1 MQVTKKN
8 MIESQLKPEGIS
20 CSKTIDCIS
29 RVNRED
35 FVPNKHKASSYAE
48 YDIPLA
54 NNYSMLRPV
63 ISAKILQLLKIN
75 KNDKIL
81 EIGTGTGYLSC
92 CLSMMGKTLDTVD
105 IDKDIQSKAKESH
118 GVYNLYN
125 INYINEDVFS
135 IWTPQKK
142 YDVIVFTGSVDS
154 RIDKLEDALNINGRM
169 FVVIGKYPVMNA
181 NIIKRVSEKKL
192 VLEQSFETTLD
203 PLKNI
208 NKKNYL
214 NF

>member
-35 FVPNKHKASSYAE
+35 FVPNKYKASSYAE

-75 KNDKIL
+75 QNEKLI
-81 EIGTGTGYLSC
+81 IYF
-92 CLSMMGKTLDTVD
+92 
-105 IDKDIQSKAKESH
+105 
-118 GVYNLYN
+118 
-125 INYINEDVFS
+125 INSSTFS
-135 IWTPQKK
+135 I
-142 YDVIVFTGSVDS
+142 ILGAIS
-154 RIDKLEDALNINGRM
+154 RNDELSSCDKRRQQ
-169 FVVIGKYPVMNA
+169 F
-181 NIIKRVSEKKL
+181 SCH
-192 VLEQSFETTLD
+192 
-203 PLKNI
+203 
-208 NKKNYL
+208 
-214 NF
+214 

>member
-35 FVPNKHKASSYAE
+35 FVPNKYKASSYAE

-92 CLSMMGKTLDTVD
+92 CLSMMGKTFRY
-105 IDKDIQSKAKESH
+105 
-118 GVYNLYN
+118 G
-125 INYINEDVFS
+125 
-135 IWTPQKK
+135 
-142 YDVIVFTGSVDS
+142 
-154 RIDKLEDALNINGRM
+154 
-169 FVVIGKYPVMNA
+169 
-181 NIIKRVSEKKL
+181 
-192 VLEQSFETTLD
+192 
-203 PLKNI
+203 
-208 NKKNYL
+208 
-214 NF
+214 

>member
-1 MQVTKKN
+1 
-8 MIESQLKPEGIS
+8 
-20 CSKTIDCIS
+20 
-29 RVNRED
+29 
-35 FVPNKHKASSYAE
+35 
-48 YDIPLA
+48 
-54 NNYSMLRPV
+54 V
-63 ISAKILQLLKIN
+63 I
-75 KNDKIL
+75 
-81 EIGTGTGYLSC
+81 
-92 CLSMMGKTLDTVD
+92 
-105 IDKDIQSKAKESH
+105 
-118 GVYNLYN
+118 YNLYN

>member
-1 MQVTKKN
+1 MGNEHV
-8 MIESQLKPEGIS
+8 LKYGDVRIS
-20 CSKTIDCIS
+20 
-29 RVNRED
+29 
-35 FVPNKHKASSYAE
+35 
-48 YDIPLA
+48 
-54 NNYSMLRPV
+54 
-63 ISAKILQLLKIN
+63 
-75 KNDKIL
+75 
-81 EIGTGTGYLSC
+81 
-92 CLSMMGKTLDTVD
+92 

-181 NIIKRVSEKKL
+181 NLIKRVSEKKL
-192 VLEQSFETTLD
+192 VLEQSFETTLE

>member
-35 FVPNKHKASSYAE
+35 FVPNKYKASSYAE
-48 YDIPLA
+48 YDIQLA

-118 GVYNLYN
+118 GLYNLYN

>member
-1 MQVTKKN
+1 

-29 RVNRED
+29 KVNRED

-92 CLSMMGKTLDTVD
+92 CLSIMGKTLDTVD